1 MKLIKITRNDAEG
14 SYIERFEK
22 LPDVI
27 DGEIISGDQEVGTS
41 VTLTI
46 VEMSEEEYLALP
58 EFMGW

>member
-1 MKLIKITRNDAEG
+1 MKLIKITRNDVEG

-22 LPDVI
+22 LIEVI

-46 VEMSEEEYLALP
+46 VEMPEEEYLKLP